1 MGWGLVRV
9 CEKWVRCESEGW
21 VWGVFEDVLV
31 SVKCRQAHA
40 Q

>member
-1 MGWGLVRV
+1 MGWDLVRV
-9 CEKWVRCESEGW
+9 CERWVRCESEGW
-21 VWGVFEDVLV
+21 VGGVFEEVLV